1 MGYYKPVFFGEDTT
15 TYGFEYDREIFE
27 NYGLGGNGSNQQD
40 TDKDDGNKSK

>member
-27 NYGLGGNGSNQQD
+27 NYGLGGNGGDQQNQDNQNND
-40 TDKDDGNKSK
+40 S